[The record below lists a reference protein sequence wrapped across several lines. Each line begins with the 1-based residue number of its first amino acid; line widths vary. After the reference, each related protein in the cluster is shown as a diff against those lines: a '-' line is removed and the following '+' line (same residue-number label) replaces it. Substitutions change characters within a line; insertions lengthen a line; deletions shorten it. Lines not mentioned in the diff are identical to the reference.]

1 MNINIQNIIDRLRNE
16 SPLLGR
22 NARNYIADA
31 LQGLFNSHIS
41 HHGESATA
49 ANVVEKVVTNVSP
62 GFGDDQGNL
71 VMRRGTKISVVF
83 QHGNTVANPV
93 LRVGATMARP
103 IIRLSNWPAGTTV
116 QFVLD
121 GDNWRMINAKRTTN
135 ITPQMDAAWNDVA
148 VIGTD
153 NGEYANADH
162 VHPANTQHHA
172 DHVVAGRLHL
182 DRLPTSE
189 VDNRVLAV
197 VEANTSPSFVQVTD
211 PMIAYDEVRTHHILD
226 RNVTEPKLSDDS
238 VSTRTIIDLNVTEPK
253 LADDSVSTRTI
264 IDRNVTEPKL
274 ADDSVSTRT
283 IIDLNVTEPK
293 LADDSVST
301 RTIIDLNVTEPKL
314 ADDSVSTRTIIDQNV
329 TEPKLANDSVS
340 TRTIID
346 RNVTEPKLA
355 DNSVSTRTI
364 IDRNV
369 TEPKLAN
376 DAVSTRTILDENVT
390 TPKIADRAVTGS
402 KLFTSDEPNRLLRV
416 GEAGTD
422 PVFDLINMETDL
434 YGTMPVERGG
444 TGADNPEDARHNLQV
459 LSNISPITGG
469 QMRRV
474 VIPVSSSYTVNE
486 SVIDFMTI
494 PQLIDRTGHV
504 TGTRYTDGYLVG
516 SRAYAAIT
524 HLDWGGT
531 HLSLQ
536 LRTTPATWTGSGV
549 PTHLILIQ
557 HLPPGA

>member
-226 RNVTEPKLSDDS
+226 RNVTEPKLS
-238 VSTRTIIDLNVTEPK
+238 
-253 LADDSVSTRTI
+253 
-264 IDRNVTEPKL
+264 
-274 ADDSVSTRT
+274 
-283 IIDLNVTEPK
+283 
-293 LADDSVST
+293 DDSVST